1 MIIFIV
7 STETIVL
14 FYKFIIKYIG
24 NHLNSETSGNI
35 LPNEGTEE
43 ETLSNSTPRK
53 KKLRPSSSN
62 YVLLNRHHSRRVL
75 SNSSFQDYMCD
86 KNKDVITKDTNS
98 KDKNAGDKSA
108 RNISARDKS
117 AGDKSARNN
126 SLIDKCK
133 IKNGSSCLTDSTEI
147 KPQIKVRNHLRQ
159 INFRSKINSTPY
171 KSNKVAP
178 DYQVDTIDSLSEL
191 TF

>member
-75 SNSSFQDYMCD
+75 SNSSFQDYMYD

-98 KDKNAGDKSA
+98 KDKN
-108 RNISARDKS
+108 

-147 KPQIKVRNHLRQ
+147 KPQIKVRNHMRQ

-191 TF
+191 SF